1 MGSPPAEMSDGISVT
16 TRTRDASVSDRNL
29 QTRNKENIEPTALAT
44 LASRRDAMAF
54 FTTPLAAS
62 LLSINRAEAHTVKPE
77 TRLKIQEKLDKL
89 REKAGA
95 LKQISTSV
103 DNIGERKAQH
113 EFQNDLT
120 RSIVNTNIR
129 K

>member
-1 MGSPPAEMSDGISVT
+1 
-16 TRTRDASVSDRNL
+16 
-29 QTRNKENIEPTALAT
+29 
-44 LASRRDAMAF
+44 MAF

-62 LLSINRAEAHTVKPE
+62 LLSINREEAHTVKLE
-77 TRLKIQEKLDKL
+77 TQLKIREKLDKL

-95 LKQISTSV
+95 LKQISNSSV

-113 EFQNDLT
+113 EFQSDLT

>member
-1 MGSPPAEMSDGISVT
+1 MSDGIPIT
-16 TRTRDASVSDRNL
+16 TRMRDASVSDRNL

-54 FTTPLAAS
+54 FTTPLAVS
-62 LLSINRAEAHTVKPE
+62 LLSINRAETHTVKPE
-77 TRLKIQEKLDKL
+77 TRLKIREKLDKL

-95 LKQISTSV
+95 LKQIPNSSV

-113 EFQNDLT
+113 ELQNDLT